1 MSAGGRKYQ
10 HREPS
15 SPAVPGRQTRAGV
28 LLLALILLLA
38 GVGMWGALWS
48 GLLTAMREAL

>member
-1 MSAGGRKYQ
+1 MSANRKHQ

-15 SPAVPGRQTRAGV
+15 SPAVTGRQTHAAV
-28 LLLALILLLA
+28 LILALILLLA
-38 GVGMWGALWS
+38 GVGLWGAVWS